1 VGLHLYICRHVNGLR
16 AVIVGVDCL
25 PAPPLISVRIHRM
38 NKANQRQNT
47 RHKAGYTAYFNN
59 DTREKN
65 KAYKLI
71 RHLER
76 HPTCKTA
83 IAALERLPSFCVK
96 SARSKLKKLR
106 GVTQ

>member
-1 VGLHLYICRHVNGLR
+1 MS
-16 AVIVGVDCL
+16 A
-25 PAPPLISVRIHRM
+25 
-38 NKANQRQNT
+38 ANQRQNT

-76 HPTCKTA
+76 HPTCKTGLLA
-83 IAALERLPSFCVK
+83 IENLPDFCVK
-96 SARSKLKKLR
+96 SARQRLKKLR
-106 GVTQ
+106 GTV